1 MAHEAE
7 IMSGNCTTSLTD
19 KSKYSA
25 QINDIISLSVRNI
38 YQAQEVIEKE
48 LKGYQV
54 IHRLLDVFVGAATRK
69 QENNASAFD
78 KLALQCL
85 PETLVLP
92 EKDTYGLLLNVSSY
106 VASLTDGKAL
116 EWYQKMA

>member
-1 MAHEAE
+1 M
-7 IMSGNCTTSLTD
+7 TSLTE
-19 KSKYSA
+19 KSKYKA
-25 QINDIISLSVRNI
+25 QINDIIDLSIRNI

-69 QENNASAFD
+69 NENNASAFD

-85 PETLVLP
+85 PETIVLP
-92 EKDTYGLLLNVSSY
+92 HDDIYRLLLNVSSY

>member
-1 MAHEAE
+1 MAHEVE
-7 IMSGNCTTSLTD
+7 IMSGNCMTSLTE
-19 KSKYSA
+19 KSKYKA
-25 QINDIISLSVRNI
+25 QINDIIDLSIRNI

-69 QENNASAFD
+69 NENNASAFD

-85 PETLVLP
+85 PETIVLP
-92 EKDTYGLLLNVSSY
+92 HDDIYRLLLNVSSY